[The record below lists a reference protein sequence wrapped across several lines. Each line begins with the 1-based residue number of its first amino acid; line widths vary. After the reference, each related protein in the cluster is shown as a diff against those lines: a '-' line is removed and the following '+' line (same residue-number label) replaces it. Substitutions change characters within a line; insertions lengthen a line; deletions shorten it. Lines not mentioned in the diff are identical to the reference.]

1 MTIDTIK
8 RTLTERFAAD
18 LPDYY
23 ERRIIFWYDSEREF
37 EGLLDELQLDGVK
50 LLRLTGDN
58 YFEAK
63 MLLSETDTGSN
74 YLVYAPVSHA
84 RRDEDQLRDIELYS
98 EEFRADLVSMQM
110 DELHIPQTT
119 QLRRAMKHYAKF
131 FENKERAGKLAALGT
146 KYENAGQLHIDIMAV
161 LSGAKRNTVHGVL
174 KAILCDSLLGTERK
188 LVQFD

>member
-1 MTIDTIK
+1 MTIETIK
-8 RTLTERFAAD
+8 CTLMERFAAD

-23 ERRIIFWYDSEREF
+23 ERRVIFWYDSEREF
-37 EGLLDELQLDGVK
+37 EGLLDELHLDGVK

-63 MLLSETDTGSN
+63 MLLSETDIGSN
-74 YLVYAPVSHA
+74 YLVYDPVSHA

-119 QLRRAMKHYAKF
+119 LLRRARYKLRKRRTAAYRHYVGAFGRKAQHRPWRSASVTLRF
-131 FENKERAGKLAALGT
+131 SAERGKQRPRTHSEIRQYAGAP
-146 KYENAGQLHIDIMAV
+146 
-161 LSGAKRNTVHGVL
+161 RNDREIHW
-174 KAILCDSLLGTERK
+174 
-188 LVQFD
+188 